1 MAPDW
6 MPSNKPLLDSGI
18 LEAWRTAAWRPPEL
32 DDWMTRWLDEGMM
45 RVGMRMLMKAGKDEG
60 LAGSLTRSSL
70 EELGGYQLFI

>member
-1 MAPDW
+1 MAGCGALWRAVATDW

-45 RVGMRMLMKAGKDEG
+45 RVGMRMLMNAGKDEDWKDV
-60 LAGSLTRSSL
+60 
-70 EELGGYQLFI
+70 